1 VSQKGYIVAEVKVH
15 DAAAFESY
23 RPLSE
28 AAIAQYGG
36 RFIIRGGA
44 AEVLEGPWGA
54 PQRLIVIEFDT
65 TEQARKFYYSAEYQ
79 SARKLRENAGE
90 MNMLAVTGVDNL
102 V

>member
-1 VSQKGYIVAEVKVH
+1 MSQKGYIVAEVKVH
-15 DAAAFESY
+15 DVAAFERY

-28 AAIAQYGG
+28 AAIAKYGG
-36 RFIIRGGA
+36 RFVIRGGA
-44 AEVLEGPWGA
+44 AEVLEGPWSH

-79 SARKLRENAGE
+79 AARKMRENAGV
-90 MNMLAVTGVDNL
+90 MNMLIATGVDSL